1 MLDNVLT
8 SDLPN
13 PLNHPIEDKVFP
25 NKYEEHFYLSTN
37 EDTREKFWA
46 EQAQLIDWYK
56 EPEEILDDSN
66 PPFYKWFKGGMLNT
80 CYNCVD
86 RHAEK
91 HPDRTAFIYESAM
104 TGVRAKYTFAEL
116 KDYVSKFAGVLKKH
130 GVQKGDRVI
139 IYMPMIP
146 EAAFAILATARLGAI
161 HSVVFG
167 GFSGTE
173 LASRIK
179 DAEPKVL
186 IYASCGIEP
195 HGIVDYKKNVEE
207 ALTILDRK
215 DLTRIVRVRE
225 QYKIELDK
233 DYEFDFYEELKSAS
247 PEDCVPVESTDY
259 LYILYTSGTTGTPKG
274 IVRDNGGNAVALAYT
289 MKYIFDIHPGDV
301 YFSGSDI
308 GWVVGHSYTIYGPL
322 IAGAATVMYEGKPV
336 GTPDAGVLWRICE
349 RYNVRGMY
357 SAPTA
362 LRVVRR
368 EDPNGK
374 FMKECNLKNLN
385 MISIA
390 GERLDTTTF
399 AWLHDHLPEHVIVND
414 NYWQTETA
422 WSIGTNFVNLHT
434 FKSKPG
440 SCTKPAPGN
449 LVEIMGEDG
458 KPVPNGTLG
467 KVCIKLPMP
476 PSFMS
481 TLYKNDQAFV
491 EKYMTTVPGYYFTG
505 DAGMFDQDGYLH
517 ITTRVDDI
525 INTAGHRLSTSQI
538 EEVLTSHPDINE
550 AAVIGVRDEVKGEIP
565 VGFVV
570 LKKDVFTYR
579 SEIEKQ
585 CIQKVRHDIG
595 PVASFKHCVI
605 VEKLPKTRSGKTLRS
620 VLRAMMNG
628 IPPKIPPTIEDITVI
643 EQIKQTIVQLGF
655 GTSADFEYQQEI
667 DYKQELLSP

>member
-1 MLDNVLT
+1 
-8 SDLPN
+8 
-13 PLNHPIEDKVFP
+13 
-25 NKYEEHFYLSTN
+25 
-37 EDTREKFWA
+37 
-46 EQAQLIDWYK
+46 
-56 EPEEILDDSN
+56 
-66 PPFYKWFKGGMLNT
+66 
-80 CYNCVD
+80 
-86 RHAEK
+86 
-91 HPDRTAFIYESAM
+91 
-104 TGVRAKYTFAEL
+104 
-116 KDYVSKFAGVLKKH
+116 
-130 GVQKGDRVI
+130 
-139 IYMPMIP
+139 
-146 EAAFAILATARLGAI
+146 
-161 HSVVFG
+161 
-167 GFSGTE
+167 
-173 LASRIK
+173 
-179 DAEPKVL
+179 
-186 IYASCGIEP
+186 
-195 HGIVDYKKNVEE
+195 
-207 ALTILDRK
+207 
-215 DLTRIVRVRE
+215 
-225 QYKIELDK
+225 
-233 DYEFDFYEELKSAS
+233 
-247 PEDCVPVESTDY
+247 
-259 LYILYTSGTTGTPKG
+259 
-274 IVRDNGGNAVALAYT
+274 
-289 MKYIFDIHPGDV
+289 
-301 YFSGSDI
+301 
-308 GWVVGHSYTIYGPL
+308 
-322 IAGAATVMYEGKPV
+322 
-336 GTPDAGVLWRICE
+336 
-349 RYNVRGMY
+349 
-357 SAPTA
+357 
-362 LRVVRR
+362 
-368 EDPNGK
+368 
-374 FMKECNLKNLN
+374 
-385 MISIA
+385 
-390 GERLDTTTF
+390 
-399 AWLHDHLPEHVIVND
+399 
-414 NYWQTETA
+414 
-422 WSIGTNFVNLHT
+422 
-434 FKSKPG
+434 
-440 SCTKPAPGN
+440 
-449 LVEIMGEDG
+449 MGEDG